1 MLYKPITC
9 YRIFISAFLAL
20 LFLLPKTVFA
30 QEIKN
35 IRFGQPADQVYRIVI
50 ELDTDTD
57 FQFHIADD
65 PRRLVVRIPAVTLP
79 DIDLSSLKTVPPFL
93 PLTAENVSAESGN
106 ITFSFDEYL
115 HIKAG
120 FMLQKQDDA
129 QNNRLVI
136 DLEKVSA
143 DLFAASAN
151 SRWHRDKAWG
161 NRAERI
167 IPAYGSVVRK
177 KLSAEKWQ
185 PYIETEGR
193 FGKRILGEAA
203 TVIPLAQSDDSL
215 LFADLRF
222 RFDNRS
228 SQEGNFGIGLR
239 KQFNDQWIGGVYGFY
254 DIRRTRYDN
263 IFHQVTL
270 GAEAMTD
277 TREARL
283 NVYLPEAGTQEA
295 APVGTINGGQIQVQ
309 NFRERAL
316 PGFDVE
322 LGMGHDFE
330 NGWSLWGY
338 GGGYYFDASGF
349 EKVAGPR
356 GRLELSKTGLPSISE
371 DARLTFGIETQR
383 DHQRGGQSFALARLR
398 IPLSSFAKKAD
409 TQTRPLSA
417 LDRRMTTRIHRDVD
431 VVTGT
436 AAGLLENATIANPQ
450 NTRNYGTVSVVDAN
464 AADVPAAV
472 VAAGVDN
479 FVILDGSAGA
489 INLAAG
495 VTIFPQAGQMLAG
508 GGYVVNA
515 TGAVTGRVAP
525 LLLPGTRPVIST
537 TNTFGAIG
545 AFSNNITLA
554 GLDLNISNNNAS
566 FPLGVVLLGAN
577 HAMIGNT
584 SNAINTDPAFVGS
597 VAGLWSI
604 NANNAIIVGNSFT
617 ANAAN
622 PGATIIGMGI
632 FPQQI
637 CCSGI
642 INWLHRLRYSSI
654 MLSALPQ
661 AQRAMSETAARATL
675 SAQARQGRSS
685 LRTARPARKRA
696 GFTI

>member
-79 DIDLSSLKTVPPFL
+79 DIDLSSFKTVPPFL

-106 ITFSFDEYL
+106 ITFAFDEYL

-129 QNNRLVI
+129 QNNRIVI

-277 TREARL
+277 TREARI

-295 APVGTINGGQIQVQ
+295 APVGTVNGGQIQVQ

-316 PGFDVE
+316 PGFDAE
-322 LGMGHDFE
+322 LGMGHEFE

-356 GRLELSKTGLPSISE
+356 GRLELAKTGLPHIGE

-450 NTRNYGTVSVVDAN
+450 NTRNYTTVSVIDAN
-464 AADVPAAV
+464 TADVPAAV
-472 VAAGVDN
+472 TAAGVDS
-479 FVILDGSAGA
+479 FVIVDGSAGA

-495 VTIFPQAGQMLAG
+495 TDILMPQGQILAG
-508 GGYVVNA
+508 GGSVLTA
-515 TGAVTGRVAP
+515 TGTVTGRKAAFVV
-525 LLLPGTRPVIST
+525 PGTRPTINATNSFSVVRTIFQTDTTVMGLNLNVTNNTTGDFSGVGLAAMSAALLNNNVT
-537 TNTFGAIG
+537 VTNT
-545 AFSNNITLA
+545 N
-554 GLDLNISNNNAS
+554 
-566 FPLGVVLLGAN
+566 
-577 HAMIGNT
+577 
-584 SNAINTDPAFVGS
+584 PAFVGQ
-597 VAGLWSI
+597 ARGIWYFF
-604 NANNAIIVGNSFT
+604 NPDGIVTGNSFT
-617 ANAAN
+617 VNTLNPAATAIAMDISPSTN
-622 PGATIIGMGI
+622 VLISNNTLTAPIAVQLTNVVGIAAGSTGNVRNGGTCNIIGAGATG
-632 FPQQI
+632 QI
-637 CCSGI
+637 V
-642 INWLHRLRYSSI
+642 
-654 MLSALPQ
+654 
-661 AQRAMSETAARATL
+661 
-675 SAQARQGRSS
+675 
-685 LRTARPARKRA
+685 
-696 GFTI
+696 FTDGTTCP